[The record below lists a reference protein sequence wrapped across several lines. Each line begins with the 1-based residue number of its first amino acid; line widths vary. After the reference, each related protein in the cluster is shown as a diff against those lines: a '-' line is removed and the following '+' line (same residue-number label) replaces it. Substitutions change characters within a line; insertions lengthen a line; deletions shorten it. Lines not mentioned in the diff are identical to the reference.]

1 MSSRTA
7 SRRRAR
13 DLRWRGFH
21 VTALLLA
28 GSLAHLSACAS
39 DPMPA
44 IREAFYEGRYDEAR
58 ERLLELERD
67 SSDRQVYQ
75 LERGIV
81 ELARHEP
88 QESERALRAARDR
101 LDELETDDPL
111 SWFAAVLLD
120 DRQLPYSGAD
130 YEKVLVRAVLAV
142 ANLMH
147 GGRDA
152 AAYALQVLEKQQEI
166 IRSFEDENGY
176 NPKRA
181 YKLVAFGSYLRAIL
195 LENDPVKLATARRE
209 FERVKRLEPDFP
221 FADADLERAA
231 HGKHSEKG
239 NGVIH
244 VIAMV
249 GKGPFRVEVEEPVT
263 SRVLALAQAI
273 WGHLRKRA
281 VLPNITAVKIPAMA
295 YWRDNPTETHVSV
308 DGRAAGA
315 TATVTDVE
323 LTAAREFAAMR
334 NHIVARAVLRRA
346 FKIAVT
352 EGVREAIRKDSKEYD
367 EGELFKDLAVS
378 ILGMVWTGVEQADL
392 RCWSLL
398 PASFQVLRLEVPA
411 GRHELT
417 IRAGLHGRPVGAPQ
431 TVHVM
436 VRDGYNTYVLV
447 QTPTL
452 HGGPEPLTSEPAFPE
467 GTP

>member
-1 MSSRTA
+1 MSSPTA
-7 SRRRAR
+7 NRRRSLVPR
-13 DLRWRGFH
+13 GRGLRVLAVF
-21 VTALLLA
+21 LL

-44 IREAFYEGRYDEAR
+44 IREAFYAGRYDEAR
-58 ERLLELERD
+58 ERLLELERS
-67 SSDRQVYQ
+67 SSDRHVYQ
-75 LERGIV
+75 LERGVV
-81 ELARHEP
+81 ELARHDPE
-88 QESERALRAARDR
+88 ESERALRAARDR
-101 LDELETDDPL
+101 LDELDADDPL

-120 DRQLPYSGAD
+120 DRQLPYAGAD

-166 IRSFEDENGY
+166 IASFQDERGY

-195 LENDPVKLATARRE
+195 LENDPVKLAAARRE
-209 FERVKRLEPDFP
+209 FERVKQLEPDFP
-221 FADADLERAA
+221 FADTDLERAT
-231 HGKHSEKG
+231 HGTHSQKG

-263 SRVLALAQAI
+263 GQVLALAQAI

-281 VLPNITAVKIPAMA
+281 VLPNVTAVKIPAMA
-295 YWRDNPTETHVSV
+295 YWRDNPTETHVAV
-308 DGRAAGA
+308 DGRAAGV

-323 LTAAREFAAMR
+323 LTAAKEFAAMKDY
-334 NHIVARAVLRRA
+334 IVARAVLRRA

-352 EGVREAIRKDSKEYD
+352 EGVREAVRDDSKEYD

-378 ILGMVWTGVEQADL
+378 IFGMVWTGVEQADL

-398 PASFQVLRLEVPA
+398 PATFQVLRIEVPA
-411 GRHELT
+411 GRHEVT
-417 IRAGLHGRPVGAPQ
+417 IQAGLDGRPVGAPQ
-431 TVHVM
+431 TVRVL

-452 HGGPEPLTSEPAFPE
+452 HGGPEPLTSEPAFLE
-467 GTP
+467 GSP